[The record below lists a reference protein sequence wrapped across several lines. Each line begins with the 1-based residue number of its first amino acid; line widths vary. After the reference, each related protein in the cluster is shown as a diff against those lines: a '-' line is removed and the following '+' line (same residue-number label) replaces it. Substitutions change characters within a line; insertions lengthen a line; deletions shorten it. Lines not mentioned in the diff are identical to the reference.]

1 MKPLWEPLKVNS
13 PWYLWSKV
21 KQWDY
26 SRGSVSPRP
35 LRSLMKF
42 QTSQVWTGR
51 YSPISHRAQFDV
63 DRTLLETRQ
72 SLGFLLET
80 SNRSS
85 LSVRQGCA
93 VESCARQ
100 SGRVCL
106 LLVHTARLNVCDQ
119 KVSVL
124 FSVPNVL
131 VFHLNVSLLTHMTP
145 LEKMFKDGRVETSCC
160 KTIHFSDILRLAVL
174 YRWRACWPLEQVRL
188 LVMKYRQSSL

>member
-1 MKPLWEPLKVNS
+1 MAKKVSKFLKLKESVISLFSILIILLLKNLYENGILHEAFMRTFKGKLS
-13 PWYLWSKV
+13 LISLKQSQAVRLQQRFCQSKT
-21 KQWDY
+21 
-26 SRGSVSPRP
+26 SAVSYEVPD
-35 LRSLMKF
+35 LS
-42 QTSQVWTGR
+42 S
-51 YSPISHRAQFDV
+51 V

-93 VESCARQ
+93 VESCARH

-174 YRWRACWPLEQVRL
+174 YR
-188 LVMKYRQSSL
+188 